1 MNRHC
6 TKAELYRAICALR
19 KRLNIPESD
28 QPLDMISLCEALPNL
43 ALGFPPFKTP
53 GLKGVSCLSTDG
65 GPDIILLNGN
75 LSWRENNFTCGHELI
90 HITLHRDGPAKSFN
104 CFEKARPNQD
114 RFLEWQANE
123 GAAELLLPTRVL
135 LPLVRERYPALHT
148 WKDYLRFKGELA
160 ENFRITEA
168 VVTFRFESL
177 KYEITQY
184 LSGIPY
190 EEVRILS
197 SAKQRES
204 GLHIK
209 SLNDLEAEC
218 LAQESDRLRR
228 IHRRML
234 DFHSIDIAYDRR

>member
-1 MNRHC
+1 
-6 TKAELYRAICALR
+6 
-19 KRLNIPESD
+19 
-28 QPLDMISLCEALPNL
+28 MIH
-43 ALGFPPFKTP
+43 
-53 GLKGVSCLSTDG
+53 V
-65 GPDIILLNGN
+65 
-75 LSWRENNFTCGHELI
+75 
-90 HITLHRDGPAKSFN
+90 TLHRDGPAKSFN

-123 GAAELLLPTRVL
+123 GAAELLLPARVL